1 MSKYSSFKEHQLI
14 TENWRKFV
22 AEEHEDDSIPADVL
36 KALDILSD
44 APVEEGWETMPLPIS
59 PDDLRARQ
67 RDPASW
73 DERSPANQLAIS
85 ALANAIHG
93 TAHGAILLKKGGA
106 AAAAMVGEYLEQN
119 PDKVAALKTIN
130 DAIARR
136 GKVAGHILKKV
147 AALVAAGAMA
157 AFLAFAVYDGA
168 RASIDDTYEAVLY
181 TEPTDSDY
189 DGGWLDPSPGGAR

>member
-44 APVEEGWETMPLPIS
+44 GPMEEGWDPMPLPIS
-59 PDDLRARQ
+59 PEDLRARQ
-67 RDPASW
+67 RDPESW
-73 DERSPANQLAIS
+73 DERSLASQAAIT

-93 TAHGAILLKKGGA
+93 TVHGARLLKKGGT
-106 AAAAMVGEYLEQN
+106 AAAAMVSEYLEQN

-130 DAIARR
+130 DAIARH

-147 AALVAAGAMA
+147 AALVAAGSMA

-168 RASIDDTYEAVLY
+168 RATIDDTYESVLY
-181 TEPTDSDY
+181 TEPADSDY
-189 DGGWLDPSPGGAR
+189 DGGWLDPAPGGAR